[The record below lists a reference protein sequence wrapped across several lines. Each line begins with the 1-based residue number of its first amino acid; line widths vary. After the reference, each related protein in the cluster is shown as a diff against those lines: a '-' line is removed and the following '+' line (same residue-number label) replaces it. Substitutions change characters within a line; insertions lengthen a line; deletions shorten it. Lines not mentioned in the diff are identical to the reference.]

1 MVMLAGL
8 PVTGDRVERP
18 SGIHAIDGLAV
29 PVPVSRLTSET
40 VRPASIDWPSI
51 RRVLVIQD
59 YNTAVVLAGV
69 TLLGLAA
76 GLVGSFTL
84 LRKRSLMGDAL
95 SHAALPGVCVA
106 FLLAQAA
113 GMNPRSLPVLL
124 AGAAVSGTAGVAVI
138 LFIRR
143 FTRLKEDAALG
154 IVLSVFFGAGV
165 SLLTLIQQLPA
176 GAKAGLDSFIFG
188 QTASMLARD
197 AWLIA
202 GVAAVTVVAVGV
214 LFKELTLLC
223 FDEAFAGAQGFR
235 VLTLD
240 LLLMGL
246 VMLVT
251 LIGLQAVGLVLMIA
265 LLVIPAAAARFW
277 TEDLR
282 RMTIISAMIGSGS
295 AFPGALLSALIPRL
309 PSGAVIVLMCSSLF
323 FFSLLFGSARGVVL
337 RASRRQQLNDAIDR
351 QHLLRALFELIETAG
366 DTDAVTPVDRVSL
379 AALLEHRTWT
389 ISRLRRQIGRLIRA
403 GLVWRHLDGQ
413 LSLTAAGVAEAARLV
428 HEHRLWEL
436 YLITRADV
444 APARVDRSADAI
456 EHVLEPELIHRL
468 ELLLQSQ
475 RGETGV
481 ANSPHP
487 LSSGAAS

>member
-1 MVMLAGL
+1 MMMLAWL
-8 PVTGDRVERP
+8 SVTGDFAERP
-18 SGIHAIDGLAV
+18 FRIPATRGLAV
-29 PVPVSRLTSET
+29 PLRVSSLTPET
-40 VRPASIDWPSI
+40 VGLASIDWSSI
-51 RRVLVIQD
+51 RRVLFIQD

-76 GLVGSFTL
+76 GLVGSFAL

-124 AGAAVSGTAGVAVI
+124 TGAAVSGAAGMAVI

-154 IVLSVFFGAGV
+154 MVLSVFFGAGV

-202 GVAAVTVVAVGV
+202 GVAFMAVAAVGL
-214 LFKELTLLC
+214 LFKEFMLLC
-223 FDEAFAGAQGFR
+223 FDETFAGAQGFR

-240 LLLMGL
+240 LLLMAL
-246 VMLVT
+246 VGLVT

-282 RMTIISAMIGSGS
+282 RMTVISAMIGSGS
-295 AFPGALLSALIPRL
+295 AFPGAMLSALFPGL
-309 PSGAVIVLMCSSLF
+309 PAGAVIVLMCSGLF

-337 RASRRQQLNDAIDR
+337 RARRRRELNDAVDR
-351 QHLLRALFELIETAG
+351 QHLLRGLFELIETAG

-389 ISRLRRQIGRLIRA
+389 VSRLRRQIGRLIRS
-403 GLVWRHLDGQ
+403 GLLWRHADGQ
-413 LSLTAAGVAEAARLV
+413 LSLTTAGVAEAARLV

-436 YLITRADV
+436 YLITQADV

-468 ELLLQSQ
+468 EMLLHSQ

-481 ANSPHP
+481 ASSPHP